1 MNLGLSMLDHI
12 RHTLLCLLLSALAA
26 HAWGQDRSA
35 SPDVTGIYRIPS
47 PCTPEAFEDTGIMGV
62 APVLHCFKGSKFDAT
77 SQLELVQNG
86 QFVCGSYTNC
96 GGNGCNKV
104 YTGRM
109 AGYRKGNVLEL
120 FVEDGHQEAGEAQV
134 QRYLVVSKGLS
145 YPERKDKKAI
155 YVRQVSRLISPSSAR
170 ACRPVLQHPVQLK
183 DYRLQGA
190 GLIEEEGIK
199 FRVPRAAMTQAPKAK
214 QVFLKNAPSFL
225 QWEDKRNTNNYVPRL
240 ITVYNNTAKAWT
252 ISAEHPELC
261 RDYLRYFHS
270 KKFGE
275 GVASDDFEHGVEVAP
290 GISTRFYSCNGSTV
304 RVDNEVACP
313 KFFCK
318 KGCKC

>member
-1 MNLGLSMLDHI
+1 
-12 RHTLLCLLLSALAA
+12 
-26 HAWGQDRSA
+26 
-35 SPDVTGIYRIPS
+35 
-47 PCTPEAFEDTGIMGV
+47 MGV
-62 APVLHCFKGSKFDAT
+62 APVRHCFEGSKLDTT

-86 QFVCGSYTNC
+86 QFVCGSYYSC
-96 GGNGCNKV
+96 GGNSCHKV

-109 AGYRKGNVLEL
+109 AGYRKGNILEL

-145 YPERKDKKAI
+145 YSERKDKKAI
-155 YVRQVSRLISPSSAR
+155 YVRQMSRLISPSSAQ

-190 GLIEEEGIK
+190 GLLKEDEIK
-199 FRVPRAAMTQAPKAK
+199 FEVPRETLTQAPKAK
-214 QVFLKNAPSFL
+214 QIFLKNAPSFF

-240 ITVYNNTAKAWT
+240 VTVYNNTAKAWT

-261 RDYLRYFHS
+261 LDYLRYS
-270 KKFGE
+270 ASRKFNE
-275 GVASDDFEHGVEVAP
+275 GVSSDDLERGVEVAP
-290 GISTRFYSCNGSTV
+290 GSSTRFYSCNGSTV

-313 KFFCK
+313 KFSCLE
-318 KGCKC
+318 GCKC

>member
-1 MNLGLSMLDHI
+1 MLDHV
-12 RHTLLCLLLSALAA
+12 RHTLLCLLFSLLAA
-26 HAWGQDRSA
+26 NAWGQDRSA
-35 SPDVTGIYRIPS
+35 LPDVTGIYRIPS
-47 PCTPEAFEDTGIMGV
+47 PCNPKAFEDAGIMGV
-62 APVLHCFKGSKFDAT
+62 APVRHCFEGSKLDTT

-86 QFVCGSYTNC
+86 QFVCGSYYSC
-96 GGNGCNKV
+96 GGNSCHKV

-109 AGYRKGNVLEL
+109 AGYRKGNILEL

-145 YPERKDKKAI
+145 YSERKDKKAI
-155 YVRQVSRLISPSSAR
+155 YVRQMSRLISPSSAQ

-190 GLIEEEGIK
+190 GLLKEDEIK
-199 FRVPRAAMTQAPKAK
+199 FEVPRETLTQAPKAK
-214 QVFLKNAPSFL
+214 QIFLKNAPSFF

-240 ITVYNNTAKAWT
+240 VTVYNNTAKAWT

-261 RDYLRYFHS
+261 LDYLRYS
-270 KKFGE
+270 ASRKFNE
-275 GVASDDFEHGVEVAP
+275 GVSSDDLERGVEVAP
-290 GISTRFYSCNGSTV
+290 GSSTRFYSCNGSTV

-313 KFFCK
+313 KFSCLE
-318 KGCKC
+318 GCKC